1 MKDKNQQEWNVLVVR
16 KYGQIASS
24 KDEFQVCALT
34 MRGAVMKAENR
45 LRKDPEKNEWKIK
58 SIWRLDPDSRR

>member
-45 LRKDPEKNEWKIK
+45 LRKDPEKNE
-58 SIWRLDPDSRR
+58 